1 MPHEYTF
8 LLLNASMRAVRRMD
22 MVCLNDADALAL
34 AEIIRERNHL
44 EVWDGRRRVAVLD
57 SHNALDPEVGE
68 PIDKIGGAEPEITFV
83 LDDEELGAAR
93 PAPTH
98 HDQPAPIAASISP
111 AVPAPRPQPA
121 EPVGAPIA
129 LFRRLAGA
137 RGG

>member
-57 SHNALDPEVGE
+57 SHHALEPEVGE
-68 PIDKIGGAEPEITFV
+68 PIDKVHGAEPEITFV
-83 LDDEELGAAR
+83 LDDEALAVPR
-93 PAPTH
+93 PTPTH
-98 HDQPAPIAASISP
+98 AEQPSPIAASISP
-111 AVPAPRPQPA
+111 AVPAPAPQPA

-129 LFRRLAGA
+129 LFKRLAGA
-137 RGG
+137 RGS